1 MAGSTRMD
9 TIVTRP
15 LGKIGV
21 KTTIVGLGGEGVLR
35 TFGKSSAAKEV
46 ISEAVDS
53 GITYFDSAR
62 AYAGSEGYYGAYWP
76 AHKNARSGIFQTSK
90 SASRDKKGA
99 LSDLKNTLRTMAI
112 DHLDLWQIHDVRTIE
127 DIDAIEAQGGA
138 LEAFIEAKE
147 AGMTKFIGVTGHN
160 NPDILTYA
168 VNNWPVDTVLMPV
181 NPVEG
186 VLGGF
191 LDRTL
196 PAALNK
202 GIGVIGMKVLGASNY
217 IYKDLGIT
225 PEILIRYAL
234 SQPVSL
240 IIVGCSTPGE
250 VQTLA
255 KAGSTFKPMT
265 EAEQKKIVTVFKP
278 FAKQLG
284 YYRGVF

>member
-1 MAGSTRMD
+1 
-9 TIVTRP
+9 
-15 LGKIGV
+15 
-21 KTTIVGLGGEGVLR
+21 
-35 TFGKSSAAKEV
+35 
-46 ISEAVDS
+46 
-53 GITYFDSAR
+53 
-62 AYAGSEGYYGAYWP
+62 
-76 AHKNARSGIFQTSK
+76 
-90 SASRDKKGA
+90 
-99 LSDLKNTLRTMAI
+99 MAI